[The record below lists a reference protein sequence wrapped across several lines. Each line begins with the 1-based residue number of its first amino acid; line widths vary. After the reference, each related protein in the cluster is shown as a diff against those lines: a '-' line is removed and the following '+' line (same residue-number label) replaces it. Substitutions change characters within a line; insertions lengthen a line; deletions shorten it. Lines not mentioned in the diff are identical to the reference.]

1 MNLQAANE
9 NTTKTP
15 AVVKFVVGETYTCRS
30 LCDWDCIYSFTIMK
44 RTEKTVTV
52 SYHGSLTRR
61 TIRIADGSEQIDPHG
76 RYSMSPVLRAKP
88 YS

>member
-9 NTTKTP
+9 NTTKVP

-61 TIRIADGSEQIDPHG
+61 TIRISGGSEQIDPHG
-76 RYSMSPVLRAKP
+76 RYSMSPVLLAKP